1 MTEAERL
8 LIRARQWI
16 VEEISEI
23 GESPNNTTSTLMSTI
38 DRYMVNTFG
47 MELPNEF
54 ENALR
59 WYQNDK
65 VNIHKWRRQAVN
77 ILKNHLDESLYTE
90 DEED

>member
-38 DRYMVNTFG
+38 DRYLVNTFG

-65 VNIHKWRRQAVN
+65 VNIRKWRLQAVN
-77 ILKNHLDESLYTE
+77 ILKNHLDESLYIE